1 MTLAYNLN
9 YNCTYK
15 RASMSGRCECDS
27 GENAQQNGSL
37 THLEYAFF
45 VVCMCVLFM
54 SLNASRYDFLL
65 ILVSAILFDVGLSQ
79 TLIQSLYCLCFF
91 LLTTS
96 LILSI
101 KEADKSVFLFFIFS
115 LKFMHWINQ
124 YNRCFAVFN
133 SLEMNTINWIF
144 CCKKKNRKKI
154 LTKMLRTN

>member
-1 MTLAYNLN
+1 MPNKTAH
-9 YNCTYK
+9 
-15 RASMSGRCECDS
+15 
-27 GENAQQNGSL
+27 SL
-37 THLEYAFF
+37 T
-45 VVCMCVLFM
+45 
-54 SLNASRYDFLL
+54 LNMLFLL
-65 ILVSAILFDVGLSQ
+65 CVCVCVVYVAKCVSVWFFADFGLCYSFRRRPFTNVDSVVILSLF
-79 TLIQSLYCLCFF
+79 FF

-144 CCKKKNRKKI
+144 CCKKKNRKKNSHKNVANKLI
-154 LTKMLRTN
+154 RWSWSFVDFTLSIEKNLR